1 MIDFFNTKLYNSI
14 ISSIQSLGGETM
26 SDVDNLDQETEALF
40 RTPGKDLTSK
50 RSQLRFGMLPIW
62 ARLKYKEDPAA
73 ADTLLA
79 KLYELW
85 GKLDAD
91 GRVARGNKS
100 YTEWVEARI
109 SVIKA
114 TARLD
119 GKTSDMLKSAIHDGS
134 LPQRWRSLWAY
145 LNLH

>member
-1 MIDFFNTKLYNSI
+1 
-14 ISSIQSLGGETM
+14 M
-26 SDVDNLDQETEALF
+26 SGVDNLDQETEALF
-40 RTPGKDLTSK
+40 RTPGKELTSEE
-50 RSQLRFGMLPIW
+50 SQLRFGMLPIW
-62 ARLKYKEDPAA
+62 ARLKYKEDFAV

-85 GKLDAD
+85 EKLDVD
-91 GRVARGNKS
+91 GRVARGNKG

-114 TARLD
+114 VARLD
-119 GKTSDMLKSAIHDGS
+119 GKTSYMLKSAIHDGS